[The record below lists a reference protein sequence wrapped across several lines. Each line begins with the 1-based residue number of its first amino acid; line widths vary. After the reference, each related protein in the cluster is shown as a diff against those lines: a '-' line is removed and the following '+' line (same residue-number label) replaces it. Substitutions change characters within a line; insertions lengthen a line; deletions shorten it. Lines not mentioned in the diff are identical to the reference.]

1 MRLFQ
6 LPSHRFRH
14 PLARALS
21 LIVGVALL
29 GVMLVFGLVV
39 AGVLLVGGGLWLALR
54 QWNRARGRPCGAGCR
69 RCPPARAGRRF
80 RGAARPPPDRSLTRK
95 KRMACV
101 GAPDQTGIIWKPEH
115 RHVRYRTP

>member
-54 QWNRARGRPCGAGCR
+54 QWNRARAVGRAAPAAG
-69 RCPPARAGRRF
+69 GT
-80 RGAARPPPDRSLTRK
+80 RPPVLEGDFVVLHDRRPIA
-95 KRMACV
+95 R
-101 GAPDQTGIIWKPEH
+101 
-115 RHVRYRTP
+115 

>member
-6 LPSHRFRH
+6 LPSHRSRH

-21 LIVGVALL
+21 LLVGVALL

-54 QWNRARGRPCGAGCR
+54 QWNRARALPRGKVPAGPSRPQVLEGDFVVLHEGRPI
-69 RCPPARAGRRF
+69 AR
-80 RGAARPPPDRSLTRK
+80 
-95 KRMACV
+95 
-101 GAPDQTGIIWKPEH
+101 
-115 RHVRYRTP
+115 

>member
-6 LPSHRFRH
+6 LPSPRSRH

-21 LIVGVALL
+21 LVVGVAVV

-54 QWNRARGRPCGAGCR
+54 QWNRARAVGRSAPAAATRQQVLEGDFVVLHEGRP
-69 RCPPARAGRRF
+69 
-80 RGAARPPPDRSLTRK
+80 AAR
-95 KRMACV
+95 
-101 GAPDQTGIIWKPEH
+101 
-115 RHVRYRTP
+115 

>member
-6 LPSHRFRH
+6 LPSSRPRH

-21 LIVGVALL
+21 LVVGVAVL

-54 QWNRARGRPCGAGCR
+54 QWNRARAVGRSAPAAGSRPQVLEGDFVVLHEGRPV
-69 RCPPARAGRRF
+69 AR
-80 RGAARPPPDRSLTRK
+80 
-95 KRMACV
+95 
-101 GAPDQTGIIWKPEH
+101 
-115 RHVRYRTP
+115 